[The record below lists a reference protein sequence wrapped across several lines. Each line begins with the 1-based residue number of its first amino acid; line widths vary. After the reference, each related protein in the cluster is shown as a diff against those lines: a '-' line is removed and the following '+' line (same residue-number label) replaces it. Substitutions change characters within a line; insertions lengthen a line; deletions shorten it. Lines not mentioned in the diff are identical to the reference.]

1 MSTGSNIEWTEA
13 TWNPVAGCTRVSA
26 GCDHCYAVTMTH
38 RLEKMSEGRQTK
50 DGKQWKSNKEVAL
63 HQKYAGLTVLNNHGD
78 RHFNGQVRCVE
89 EALEVPLKWKKP
101 RRIFVNSM
109 SDLFHRDVPFEF
121 IDRVFAVMALCPQHT
136 FQVLTK
142 RPERMA
148 EYLATWPMDS
158 SQPDRI
164 TDIAHTLGHPAIGG
178 LCERPLP
185 HVWLGTSCEDQAAAD
200 ARIPHLL
207 KCPAAVR
214 FISAEPLLGEVSLVN
229 SGAFFPGACGCQEEE
244 GRTPCA
250 ACRDTGAVSGVDWV
264 IVGGESGKGARPCNV
279 EWIRSIVRQCREA
292 GVACFVKQLGKR
304 PYFSAGR
311 EKVSRDV
318 QTPRGG
324 VIHMQ
329 AGSILISSN
338 WKLDDPKGG
347 DPAEWPEDLR
357 VREWP
362 SRAGATV

>member
-1 MSTGSNIEWTEA
+1 MSTGTGIQWTKA

-26 GCDHCYAVTMTH
+26 GCNNCYAVAMTY
-38 RLEKMSEGRQTK
+38 RLEKMSEGRKTK
-50 DGKQWKSNKEVAL
+50 DGKRWKSNKEVAL

-148 EYLATWPMDS
+148 EYFARTGVSIEALTAMLSLAPKGMTME
-158 SQPDRI
+158 Q
-164 TDIAHTLGHPAIGG
+164 TG
-178 LCERPLP
+178 LNIVDGQWRLSN
-185 HVWLGTSCEDQAAAD
+185 VWLGTSCEDQAAATE
-200 ARIPHLL
+200 RIPHLL
-207 KCPAAVR
+207 RCPAAVR
-214 FISAEPLLGEVSLVN
+214 FISAEPLLGPVDLSRYFGEERLR
-229 SGAFFPGACGCQEEE
+229 SGNGIDWHGAGL
-244 GRTPCA
+244 
-250 ACRDTGAVSGVDWV
+250 VDWV

-279 EWIRSIVRQCREA
+279 EWIRSIVRQCQEA
-292 GVACFVKQLGKR
+292 GVACFVKQVGKHAICGCGGDVAAWAR
-304 PYFSAGR
+304 NHGERRASCAGCGL
-311 EKVSRDV
+311 VLPLQD
-318 QTPRGG
+318 T
-324 VIHMQ
+324 
-329 AGSILISSN
+329 
-338 WKLDDPKGG
+338 KGG

-362 SRAGATV
+362 AQKVGAA